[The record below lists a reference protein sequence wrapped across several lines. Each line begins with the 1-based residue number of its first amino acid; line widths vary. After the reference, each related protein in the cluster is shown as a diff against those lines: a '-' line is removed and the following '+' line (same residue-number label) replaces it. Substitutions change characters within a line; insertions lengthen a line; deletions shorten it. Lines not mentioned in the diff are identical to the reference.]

1 MWPGVRGT
9 GGPRSAVTGVANAM
23 AVGRSRST
31 VNACNERA
39 SAKRRN
45 NNNNNN
51 NNRDAYHIRFP
62 VCAPRTYTP
71 LARRNCNADTL
82 CVHCTRRVYCVQRF
96 ARVAQRRPSL
106 SSSTWRLSRRGWL
119 AYAHAPDR
127 IRANERH
134 RGGGDDSY
142 CRGPSTPPPINPT
155 LVAAPWTR
163 DPPYYYKRLIIILL

>member
-1 MWPGVRGT
+1 VWPGVRVT
-9 GGPRSAVTGVANAM
+9 GGPRSAGTGVANAM

-39 SAKRRN
+39 SAKRSNNN

-62 VCAPRTYTP
+62 VCAPRTCITP
-71 LARRNCNADTL
+71 LARRHCNADTL

-106 SSSTWRLSRRGWL
+106 SSSTWRLDAGDSRTRTHPTEFERVNDT
-119 AYAHAPDR
+119 AAAAM
-127 IRANERH
+127 IATAAARA
-134 RGGGDDSY
+134 
-142 CRGPSTPPPINPT
+142 PPPLLT
-155 LVAAPWTR
+155 LRWSVVRCTL
-163 DPPYYYKRLIIILL
+163 D